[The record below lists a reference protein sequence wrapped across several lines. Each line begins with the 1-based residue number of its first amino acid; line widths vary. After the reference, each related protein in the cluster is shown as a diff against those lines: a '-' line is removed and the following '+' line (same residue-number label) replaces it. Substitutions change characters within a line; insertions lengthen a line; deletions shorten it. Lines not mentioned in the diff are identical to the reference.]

1 MKKLE
6 EMKDKIKGLDLL
18 DQKGKYKDIKNLTDD
33 VKKKYKDEL
42 NELELNEYIKN
53 IENLCLNYEKWFN
66 DKVGRT
72 SKNERNIKK

>member
-18 DQKGKYKDIKNLTDD
+18 DQKGKYKDIKNLADD

-53 IENLCLNYEKWFN
+53 IENLCLNYEKYFN
-66 DKVGRT
+66 RK
-72 SKNERNIKK
+72 KN